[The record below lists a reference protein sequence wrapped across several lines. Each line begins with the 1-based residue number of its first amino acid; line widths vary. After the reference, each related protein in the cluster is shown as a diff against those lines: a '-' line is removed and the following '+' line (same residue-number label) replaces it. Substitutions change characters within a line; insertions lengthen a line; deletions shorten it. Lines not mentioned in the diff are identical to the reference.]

1 QVGTTTKDHIHQ
13 DVNDAIAMGLD
24 GFALNVQCPTD
35 AFAKDLIQEMGRYIE
50 AQKLQFGIFISM
62 DVYASGGASCGG
74 AGAGDYVSLCQE
86 AMALEA
92 YYQVD
97 GKYLVS
103 TFTSGGGTWATWDQ
117 FKTSLSDLGF
127 EVYWIP
133 DLDDTEGYWDSQA
146 GWWNAWGNLT
156 DGLFSWESTWPSLG
170 QQASKQ
176 TGGVGGVA
184 RDQVVIAAAARQG
197 ASYMIPLSLMQYKNS
212 YGTNI
217 YRQGGENL
225 MQRLSDILN
234 IQSDT
239 LQFVEY
245 ITWNDGPEGH
255 YLGNLWP
262 EQNGD
267 AALNNYANMTIWPH
281 TGLQPLIH
289 SFATAFRAFQ
299 GPSEMRPQ
307 NGNEAAGVI
316 WYQTPAFDNTCPF
329 EDIEELTTTFWK
341 KPAGY
346 ETFSNTTQWAVVLN
360 ETVGGYKPSELAF
373 SITSSDGVRVVASNL
388 TVGLNFAQ
396 GPDVHGGSDVLMVLA
411 PISGG
416 DILYHA
422 SGGKC
427 PDCFCRDGFYNLN

>member
-1 QVGTTTKDHIHQ
+1 TKDHIQQ
-13 DVNDAIAMGLD
+13 DVDDAIAMGLD

-50 AQKLQFGIFISM
+50 MQELQFGIFISM

-74 AGAGDYVSLCQE
+74 AGAADYVSLCQE

-97 GKYLVS
+97 GKYVIS
-103 TFTSGGGTWATWDQ
+103 TFTSGGGTWETWNH
-117 FKTSLSDLGF
+117 FKASLSDLGF

-146 GWWNAWGNLT
+146 GWWDAWGNLT
-156 DGLFSWESTWPSLG
+156 DGLFSWESAWPSLG
-170 QQASKQ
+170 QQASNQ
-176 TGGVGGVA
+176 TGGLGGIA
-184 RDQVVIAAAARQG
+184 RDQVVIDAAARQG

-212 YGTNI
+212 
-217 YRQGGENL
+217 
-225 MQRLSDILN
+225 
-234 IQSDT
+234 
-239 LQFVEY
+239 
-245 ITWNDGPEGH
+245 NDGPEGH

-289 SFATAFRAFQ
+289 SFATAFRAFR

-307 NGNEAAGVI
+307 NGNEAAGAI
-316 WYQTPAFDNTCPF
+316 WYQTPAFDIPCPF
-329 EDIEELTTTFWK
+329 EDIGEPTTTFWS

-360 ETVGGYKPSELAF
+360 ETVGGYNPSELALF
-373 SITSSDGVRVVASNL
+373 ITTGDGVRVVASNL
-388 TVGLNFAQ
+388 TAGLNFAQ
-396 GPDVHGGSDVLMVLA
+396 GPDVHGGSDVTMVLA

-427 PDCFCRDGFYNLN
+427 PDSYCRDGFYNLNYQVLPL